1 MTQEKAEAILSGY
14 RVLDLTGDGCMLCG
28 KILGDLGADV
38 IQIERP
44 GGSLTRNTA
53 PFYHD
58 IPDGEKSLP
67 WFFLGLNKRG
77 ITLNLETAD
86 GREIFRQLVKTA
98 DFVIESFEPGYM
110 KGLGFGYDELEKIK
124 PDIIMTSITPFGQTG
139 PYIHYRVTDIVGV
152 ALSGMM
158 WLLGEADRA
167 PVRIPAPQFYLQGG
181 LQGAMGTMVAHYHR
195 ELTGEGQHVDQSC
208 QQAIILTLMNSAEIW
223 DLNRVNKRG
232 YGPGNLVP
240 RATPPGPLF
249 NRQIYRCRDG
259 YVMSMPVAGRQ
270 AGAVASTKALV
281 AWANENGYMVEL
293 KDFDWTSLDTHTET
307 QENADHRFNLIEE
320 FLLTRTKAE
329 CLERAVEYGI
339 LLIPIN
345 NVQDILECPQM
356 AYREF
361 FKQVEHPELGEA
373 ITYPGFPVL
382 MDGKRCE
389 IQHRAPLI
397 AEHNQEI
404 YENELGISKEH
415 LVILKDRGVV

>member
-1 MTQEKAEAILSGY
+1 
-14 RVLDLTGDGCMLCG
+14 
-28 KILGDLGADV
+28 
-38 IQIERP
+38 
-44 GGSLTRNTA
+44 
-53 PFYHD
+53 
-58 IPDGEKSLP
+58 
-67 WFFLGLNKRG
+67 
-77 ITLNLETAD
+77 
-86 GREIFRQLVKTA
+86 
-98 DFVIESFEPGYM
+98 
-110 KGLGFGYDELEKIK
+110 
-124 PDIIMTSITPFGQTG
+124 
-139 PYIHYRVTDIVGV
+139 
-152 ALSGMM
+152 
-158 WLLGEADRA
+158 
-167 PVRIPAPQFYLQGG
+167 
-181 LQGAMGTMVAHYHR
+181 
-195 ELTGEGQHVDQSC
+195 
-208 QQAIILTLMNSAEIW
+208 
-223 DLNRVNKRG
+223 
-232 YGPGNLVP
+232 
-240 RATPPGPLF
+240 
-249 NRQIYRCRDG
+249 
-259 YVMSMPVAGRQ
+259 MSMPVAGRQ